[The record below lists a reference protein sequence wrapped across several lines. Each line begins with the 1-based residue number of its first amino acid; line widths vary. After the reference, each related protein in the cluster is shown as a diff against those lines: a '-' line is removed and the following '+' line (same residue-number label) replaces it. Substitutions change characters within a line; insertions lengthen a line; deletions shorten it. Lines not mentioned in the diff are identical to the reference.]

1 MATKDRLEKLIA
13 TKKKNQDKE
22 ALEFLESLRRSLEDW
37 GELTAKQS
45 AALERVEYLSS
56 DEGKIYVA
64 AWQEEY
70 SKNLIEN
77 AKICASYYLANP
89 PYFNDL
95 ASKVLYKVDFI
106 PTEKQYR
113 ALCENKYATKVLKEY
128 NRKPEFSN
136 GEIVQIRDISAM
148 PYHLFPIKGKPCV
161 VINNSIGKITT
172 HAKGAKIYKILPFG
186 KSSLFDCQERYLKG
200 MKPQKSA

>member
-1 MATKDRLEKLIA
+1 MATKERLEKLIA
-13 TKKKNQDKE
+13 TKKKNQDDE

-45 AALERVEYLSS
+45 AAFERIEYLSS
-56 DEGKIYVA
+56 DEGKEYVA
-64 AWQEEY
+64 SWQKEY

-77 AKICASYYLANP
+77 AKICARYYLANP
-89 PYFNDL
+89 PYFSDL

-113 ALCENKYATKVLKEY
+113 ALCENKYTTKVIKEY
-128 NRKPEFSN
+128 KRKPEFSN
-136 GEIVQIRDISAM
+136 GEIVQIRDITAM
-148 PYHLFPIKGKPCV
+148 PYHLFSIKGKPCV
-161 VINNSIGKITT
+161 VISNNSGKITT

-200 MKPQKSA
+200 MKPQKST